1 MHEKLLEY
9 PQGLP
14 SSKPDV
20 LEQIKVIDQQRKELM
35 EKKQKDLENNRN
47 SSIFVNVNGQ
57 QLELPPEKVVEVLT
71 EYQNEINRLKSEL
84 EIKNRLLENF
94 SILEPS

>member
-1 MHEKLLEY
+1 M
-9 PQGLP
+9 
-14 SSKPDV
+14 
-20 LEQIKVIDQQRKELM
+20 
-35 EKKQKDLENNRN
+35 
-47 SSIFVNVNGQ
+47 VNINGQ
-57 QLELPPEKVVEVLT
+57 QLALPPEKVVEVLT